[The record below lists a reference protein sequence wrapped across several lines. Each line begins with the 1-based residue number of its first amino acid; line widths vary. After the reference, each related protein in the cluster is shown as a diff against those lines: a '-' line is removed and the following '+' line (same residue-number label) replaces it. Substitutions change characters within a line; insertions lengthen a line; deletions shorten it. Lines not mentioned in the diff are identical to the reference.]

1 MSRLL
6 ENRPRLVEILSRA
19 ERIIYYGAAFALILT
34 VAMIFASAAI
44 SAVEAI
50 GAEPLETAL
59 IDTSLTVLD
68 RVLLIFIFVEL
79 LNTIGIVVREREIV
93 AEPFETSPITL
104 QRPPGAEHGRSD
116 APGARRLGVPDE
128 ARLAGVARAEG

>member
-6 ENRPRLVEILSRA
+6 ERRLRLVDILSRS

-34 VAMIFASAAI
+34 VGMIFASAAI

-50 GAEPLETAL
+50 GAEPLEEAL
-59 IDTSLTVLD
+59 KDTSLIVLD

-79 LNTIGIVVREREIV
+79 LNTIGIVVR
-93 AEPFETSPITL
+93 S
-104 QRPPGAEHGRSD
+104 GRSS
-116 APGARRLGVPDE
+116 PSRSS
-128 ARLAGVARAEG
+128 